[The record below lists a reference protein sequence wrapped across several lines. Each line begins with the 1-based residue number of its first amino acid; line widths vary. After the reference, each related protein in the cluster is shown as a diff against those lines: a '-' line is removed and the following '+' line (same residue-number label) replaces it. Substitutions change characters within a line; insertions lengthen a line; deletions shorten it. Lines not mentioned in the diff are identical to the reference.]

1 MATHRFGAAEY
12 AGDRL
17 SSGVG
22 SLLLL
27 SFFFLF
33 FFFFLG
39 VVRSPAC
46 LPACLRSLPLI
57 VIIVASSRWF
67 PCLAVDLCDGGSKQH
82 SWRLQRSC
90 HDSFVLVRPAAH
102 AYERSRSRSRR

>member
-33 FFFFLG
+33 FFFSLAWCAAL
-39 VVRSPAC
+39 PAC
-46 LPACLRSLPLI
+46 LPALSPSHCHYRRIKSLVPLPGCRS
-57 VIIVASSRWF
+57 VR
-67 PCLAVDLCDGGSKQH
+67 
-82 SWRLQRSC
+82 WRLQ
-90 HDSFVLVRPAAH
+90 AAFL
-102 AYERSRSRSRR
+102 AIAAQLPRLLCLGTARRSRL

>member
-46 LPACLRSLPLI
+46 LPACALSLSLSLSSHQ
-57 VIIVASSRWF
+57 VAGS
-67 PCLAVDLCDGGSKQH
+67 LAWL
-82 SWRLQRSC
+82 
-90 HDSFVLVRPAAH
+90 
-102 AYERSRSRSRR
+102 